1 MDWLPQKRDAE
12 GGGGNSDS
20 QKGKEGET
28 VKQGRNRKNGQRL
41 SVCLLTT
48 GKWESELS
56 QKSRKITFLK
66 KEMEC
71 QEHYQKPTG
80 PNRRMSVWWEVGAS
94 GPDTGSERGPALAAS
109 QERQE
114 RTQPLSS
121 MSRTFSRPLP
131 FCFADFLYC
140 FPVFNFID
148 SCS

>member
-1 MDWLPQKRDAE
+1 MKQKVRCH
-12 GGGGNSDS
+12 
-20 QKGKEGET
+20 
-28 VKQGRNRKNGQRL
+28 RL
-41 SVCLLTT
+41 SEQSKVV
-48 GKWESELS
+48 
-56 QKSRKITFLK
+56 RA
-66 KEMEC
+66 
-71 QEHYQKPTG
+71 TG
-80 PNRRMSVWWEVGAS
+80 PPLPVTSRPLCTQRDTCAEVGAS

>member
-1 MDWLPQKRDAE
+1 MDWLPQKRREAE

-20 QKGKEGET
+20 QKGKEGQT
-28 VKQGRNRKNGQRL
+28 VKQGQNRI
-41 SVCLLTT
+41 CLLTI

-66 KEMEC
+66 KEMKC

-80 PNRRMSVWWEVGAS
+80 PNRRMSVWWEVGHLGGS
-94 GPDTGSERGPALAAS
+94 TRPDKGSKRGPALAAS
-109 QERQE
+109 RQRQE
-114 RTQPLSS
+114 GTQPLSYL
-121 MSRTFSRPLP
+121 SRT

-140 FPVFNFID
+140 FSVFNFID